1 MRKEQH
7 NRVQVKGSI
16 HTYDVIPN
24 IDSLLKEW
32 VLNHLVLQMRL
43 QNTVKHLRQR
53 FLQKQFQPW

>member
-7 NRVQVKGSI
+7 NRVQGKGSI
-16 HTYDVIPN
+16 HSYDVIPN

-43 QNTVKHLRQR
+43 QNTVKHLR
-53 FLQKQFQPW
+53 